1 MPDPGGRGSRCLV
14 IILAAKPPPKVRYPR
29 RHSLVRVIDD
39 TQNDLVRLMA
49 ADFGFLPS
57 GDYQTDFINW
67 IHFRARRVPRLPRQV
82 FISQEVN
89 SHELRYPAIKK
100 IRLALMIGED
110 IDPWLSKKTQKN
122 KINYKYDMM
131 FNNWQILHF
140 HLGEIFQSQK
150 LVSRTG
156 PLLFV
161 HITAKEATLLDVR
174 PHGSWTTMD
183 LLEIFL
189 RTNPPGLERYEV
201 RGVTPMRLSDE
212 QYKNLRANHLNSAI
226 EISGRAFIPGGGI
239 LASGHAARLY
249 YYRDWFFNMIKK
261 LQHDLSADV
270 VEPYLKPAIY
280 ARLGVPIKLGAYYD
294 DHGMALVDKNR
305 NGLVLH
311 QMKPL
316 E

>member
-1 MPDPGGRGSRCLV
+1 M
-14 IILAAKPPPKVRYPR
+14 
-29 RHSLVRVIDD
+29 RVIDD

-57 GDYQTDFINW
+57 GDYQADFVNW

-89 SHELRYPAIKK
+89 NHEIQYPSIKK
-100 IRLALMIGED
+100 IRSALMLGEN

-122 KINYKYDMM
+122 KTNYKYDML
-131 FNNWQILHF
+131 FNDWQIIHF
-140 HLGEIFQSQK
+140 HLSEIFQSK
-150 LVSRTG
+150 TEIRRTKS
-156 PLLFV
+156 LLFV
-161 HITAKEATLLDVR
+161 HITAKEATLLDVS
-174 PHGSWTTMD
+174 PHGSWTMIN
-183 LLEIFL
+183 LLEILL
-189 RTNPPGLERYEV
+189 RTNPIVLKRYEFL
-201 RGVTPMRLSDE
+201 GVTPWRLSDE
-212 QYKNLRANHLNSAI
+212 QYKNLRGKHANLII
-226 EISGRAFIPGGGI
+226 EISGRAFMPGGGI

-249 YYRDWFFNMIKK
+249 FYRDCFFNMIKK
-261 LQHDLSADV
+261 IQHDLSADK
-270 VEPYLKPAIY
+270 VEPHLKPAIY